1 LTDILN
7 VVAPPISE
15 HEVIQVWLSHDMQG
29 YEGVESLAYRALARV
44 LEQVDGGDLV
54 VNRGNESRPR
64 DGVSDRRDLNVV
76 DGYEAALKVSQV
88 NIEDVIKRNIKATE
102 TVKNPSN
109 ATTYSNVY
117 LRIQPYSSSYSQPPS
132 VSEVSSDVQRQLQFL
147 IYFFDPAH
155 KLAHTTLTQAVPLK
169 WLSLW
174 DEYDW
179 VEDLIADALRVGV
192 EVIGQE
198 YVVARMG
205 WGSNEDSKEN
215 STSVDPGEKEER
227 AESS

>member
-1 LTDILN
+1 
-7 VVAPPISE
+7 
-15 HEVIQVWLSHDMQG
+15 M
-29 YEGVESLAYRALARV
+29 
-44 LEQVDGGDLV
+44 
-54 VNRGNESRPR
+54 
-64 DGVSDRRDLNVV
+64 
-76 DGYEAALKVSQV
+76 
-88 NIEDVIKRNIKATE
+88 IKRNIKATE
-102 TVKNPSN
+102 IVENPNN

-132 VSEVSSDVQRQLQFL
+132 PSDDTSEVQPRLQFL
-147 IYFFDPAH
+147 IYFFDPVH
-155 KLAHTTLTQAVPLK
+155 KLVHTTVTQTVPVK

-205 WGSNEDSKEN
+205 WGSKEEKSKEN
-215 STSVDPGEKEER
+215 STSVDPGEKEDR
-227 AESS
+227 TESL

>member
-1 LTDILN
+1 
-7 VVAPPISE
+7 
-15 HEVIQVWLSHDMQG
+15 M
-29 YEGVESLAYRALARV
+29 
-44 LEQVDGGDLV
+44 
-54 VNRGNESRPR
+54 
-64 DGVSDRRDLNVV
+64 
-76 DGYEAALKVSQV
+76 

-102 TVKNPSN
+102 TVKNPN
-109 ATTYSNVY
+109 TATTYSNVY
-117 LRIQPYSSSYSQPPS
+117 LRIQPYFSSYSQPPS
-132 VSEVSSDVQRQLQFL
+132 LSEVSSDVQRQLQFL

-155 KLAHTTLTQAVPLK
+155 QLVHTTVTQTVPVN

-205 WGSNEDSKEN
+205 WGSKEEHSKEN
-215 STSVDPGEKEER
+215 STSVDPGEKEDR
-227 AESS
+227 TESS

>member
-1 LTDILN
+1 
-7 VVAPPISE
+7 
-15 HEVIQVWLSHDMQG
+15 M
-29 YEGVESLAYRALARV
+29 
-44 LEQVDGGDLV
+44 
-54 VNRGNESRPR
+54 
-64 DGVSDRRDLNVV
+64 
-76 DGYEAALKVSQV
+76 
-88 NIEDVIKRNIKATE
+88 IKRNIKATE
-102 TVKNPSN
+102 TVKNPNN

-147 IYFFDPAH
+147 IYFFDPTH

-205 WGSNEDSKEN
+205 WGSNEDPKEN

>member
-1 LTDILN
+1 MN
-7 VVAPPISE
+7 V
-15 HEVIQVWLSHDMQG
+15 
-29 YEGVESLAYRALARV
+29 
-44 LEQVDGGDLV
+44 
-54 VNRGNESRPR
+54 
-64 DGVSDRRDLNVV
+64 
-76 DGYEAALKVSQV
+76 
-88 NIEDVIKRNIKATE
+88 EDVIKRNIKATE
-102 TVKNPSN
+102 TVKNPNN

-117 LRIQPYSSSYSQPPS
+117 LRIQPYSSSYSQPAS
-132 VSEVSSDVQRQLQFL
+132 LSEVSSDVQRQLQFL
-147 IYFFDPAH
+147 IYFFDPVH
-155 KLAHTTLTQAVPLK
+155 QLVHTTVTQTVPVN

-205 WGSNEDSKEN
+205 WGSKEEHSKEN

-227 AESS
+227 TESS